1 MVEVLPKLLAAATL
15 LPLVSFFVI
24 LLAGNKL
31 KSYAATVATF
41 AIGGA
46 AVLSFVGMF
55 GYWLSPSGDN
65 WKELKRVNAASHQEH
80 EKPAGSGEKAR
91 KHGFG
96 DVTWTILT

>member
-1 MVEVLPKLLAAATL
+1 MEVLPKLLAAATL

-55 GYWLSPSGDN
+55 GFWLSPNDVN
-65 WKELKRVNAASHQEH
+65 WKELERVNAASHQEH
-80 EKPAGSGEKAR
+80 EKHAGPGKEVSGHE
-91 KHGFG
+91 HDG
-96 DVTWTILT
+96 